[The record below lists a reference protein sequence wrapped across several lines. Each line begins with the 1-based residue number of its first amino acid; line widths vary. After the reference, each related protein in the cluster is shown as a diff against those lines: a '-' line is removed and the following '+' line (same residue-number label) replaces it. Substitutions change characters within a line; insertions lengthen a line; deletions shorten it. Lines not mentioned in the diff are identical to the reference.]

1 MSFKLI
7 LCRFCKIAS
16 LVLTENGL
24 KGRLLIEES
33 VEESVDAFLALTK
46 TCSVASRRNLG
57 TTFPTGGLVYLPQY
71 QQNVIDLYCFARF

>member
-1 MSFKLI
+1 MSFKLT

-24 KGRLLIEES
+24 KGRLLI
-33 VEESVDAFLALTK
+33 EESVDAFLALTK